1 MTQRAKESFAL
12 HHLVISLLLL
22 VSHGLEISDKKCE
35 KTHTLSSSDRQE
47 GVHTFQCPSVKKIDL
62 PDLEDELPS
71 DTKVFFIESSGRDHL
86 LHRQACSVES
96 ALGAPK
102 IPLTVVVFTAQQ
114 LDLSH
119 NATCQLF
126 SRYPESRLIFRHVN
140 REKIFKDTPIQTI
153 FERGELDT
161 GPHQIVQNSDALRL
175 LLIRKYG
182 GWYSDLDVV
191 FMKDTSHLR
200 NVITGDHNQI
210 SGDGAVIGKTVNN
223 AVFHFDQGHPFI
235 ELCVEKFAQ
244 IFDPLVRLSG
254 GPYTMSEALKEICGM
269 KQDDLI
275 NRDTFTL
282 ERCQGVDVVRQRVLY
297 PMGWFGVT
305 ELVSDLKSRAQWED
319 RFRHSVTVHL
329 FNSIAGSKKV
339 IQKPRFYGAD
349 VPAYLYL
356 AERFCPV
363 SFDSVKLF

>member
-161 GPHQIVQNSDALRL
+161 GPHQIVQNRSDTTSQFTLTFGTLLKDSYRPHFSDALRL

-244 IFDPLVRLSG
+244 IFDPLVGSLSDDVLDPRLKI
-254 GPYTMSEALKEICGM
+254 LNC
-269 KQDDLI
+269 
-275 NRDTFTL
+275 
-282 ERCQGVDVVRQRVLY
+282 RC
-297 PMGWFGVT
+297 
-305 ELVSDLKSRAQWED
+305 
-319 RFRHSVTVHL
+319 RF
-329 FNSIAGSKKV
+329 
-339 IQKPRFYGAD
+339 D
-349 VPAYLYL
+349 
-356 AERFCPV
+356 
-363 SFDSVKLF
+363 